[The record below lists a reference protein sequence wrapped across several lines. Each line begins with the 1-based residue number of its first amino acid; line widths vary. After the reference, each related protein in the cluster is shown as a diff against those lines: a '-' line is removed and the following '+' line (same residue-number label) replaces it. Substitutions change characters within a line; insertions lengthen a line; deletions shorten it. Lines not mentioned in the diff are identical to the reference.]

1 MKRRPSIV
9 NTTKPSSHP
18 LIPGRFY
25 TGKIISVLP
34 NGKVSVSIPEIGGK
48 FGPMVPLN
56 LSQNSR
62 YTVGDKIKCT
72 FNNEFFDELIIFGLA
87 SVKTNVTNPEIDD
100 LRQEVESLTTTME
113 SLTTTVESLTTTV
126 ESLTTTVNSLIS
138 TVSTLTSQLN
148 LVTSDIDALELG
160 IWK

>member
-100 LRQEVESLTTTME
+100 LRQEVESLTTT
-113 SLTTTVESLTTTV
+113 V

-148 LVTSDIDALELG
+148 LVTSYIYALELG

>member
-1 MKRRPSIV
+1 MKRRPSII

-18 LIPGRFY
+18 LTPGRFY

-100 LRQEVESLTTTME
+100 LRQEVESLTN
-113 SLTTTVESLTTTV
+113 TV

>member
-48 FGPMVPLN
+48 FGPMVPMN
-56 LSQNSR
+56 LSKNSK
-62 YTVGDKIKCT
+62 YIVGDKIKCT

-87 SVKTNVTNPEIDD
+87 SVKSNATNPEIDD
-100 LRQEVESLTTTME
+100 LRQEVESLT
-113 SLTTTVESLTTTV
+113 S
-126 ESLTTTVNSLIS
+126 TVNSLIS